1 MEIKTA
7 LTYDDV
13 LLVPKKSEVESRQ
26 DVDIS
31 SALTKNI
38 TLKIP
43 IVSSNMDTVTESRMA
58 IAMSLAGGIGIIHR
72 FCDIETQAREVSRVK
87 RKQNIIIDKPFTVRP
102 DNTLAEVKNKIAELN
117 CGSFLVSDDNQKL
130 LGIITHRDL
139 QFATNEQTLVSE
151 LMTPKSKLITAD
163 VNVSPDEAK
172 NLMKA
177 YKIEKLPLV
186 DSEFNIMGLIT
197 ATDISRN
204 INNKQ
209 ASKDSKGR
217 LLVGAAIGVRD
228 GFLERAKALIEAE
241 VDALV
246 IDIAHGHSVN
256 ALRAIEKVKSIYPNI
271 NIIGGNIA
279 TAQAAKD
286 LINAGVDA
294 VKVGIGPGSIC
305 TTRITTGFGVPQLTA
320 ILNIAPVCRAAN
332 IPLIADGGIKQPADL
347 VKALAA
353 GADTV
358 MIGGQ
363 FAGTEEAPGP
373 TLTYKG
379 RQYKISRGMA
389 SLTASLSRPDA
400 KEHFNQI
407 TPEGIEARV
416 PYRGPVQN
424 IINTYIGG
432 LRSGMSYGN
441 ARNLAELRANAEF
454 IRITPAGVTESG
466 AHDNEVI

>member
-102 DNTLAEVKNKIAELN
+102 DNTLAEVRNKIAELN

-353 GADTV
+353 GADSI

>member
-102 DNTLAEVKNKIAELN
+102 DNTLAEVRNKIAELN